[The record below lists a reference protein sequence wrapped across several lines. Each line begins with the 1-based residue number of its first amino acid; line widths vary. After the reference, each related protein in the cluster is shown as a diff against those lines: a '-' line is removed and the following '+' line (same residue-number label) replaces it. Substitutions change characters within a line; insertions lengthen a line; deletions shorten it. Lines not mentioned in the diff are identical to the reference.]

1 MSRDAEATERMLD
14 KLRTFQ
20 ESLDAAERRA
30 FAALVGPGV
39 ALAHSG
45 GADVLGFAGSWQ
57 PQTLPTYVAEA
68 IRGRDVR
75 VEGL

>member
-1 MSRDAEATERMLD
+1 MLG
-14 KLRTFQ
+14 KLRAFH
-20 ESLDAAERRA
+20 ESLDDPERKA

-45 GADVLGFAGSWQ
+45 GAEVLGFAGSWQ
-57 PQTLPTYVAEA
+57 PQALPTHLAEA
-68 IRGRDVR
+68 IRGRNLR